1 MADDAF
7 FKRALVSDMDWP
19 NVTRR
24 VVIEAIEAHPQDVVL
39 DLGCGTGTMLHQLAP
54 RIRQGIGIEQNATLI
69 QEAQQH
75 SPPNLRFIQGDL
87 RQPAQW
93 WPTGVSV
100 ALMHD
105 SLRALKPNEQAA
117 LLMELGRRLPER
129 GLLVIGDVIWSL
141 PPTIIDEPEQFGD
154 NIQNAPT
161 ATQLESMIRTA
172 GFLPDLHR
180 FGPGRGVMIALKA
193 EKTP

>member
-7 FKRALVSDMDWP
+7 FQRTLVSDMDWSD
-19 NVTRR
+19 VTRR
-24 VVIEAIEAHPQDVVL
+24 VVMEAIEAHPQDVVL
-39 DLGCGTGTMLHQLAP
+39 ELGCGSGTILHTLAP
-54 RIRQGIGIEQNATLI
+54 RIHQGIGIDPNATHI
-69 QEAQQH
+69 QEARQNA
-75 SPPNLRFIQGDL
+75 PTNIRFIQGDL

-93 WPTGVSV
+93 WPTGVSI

-105 SLRALKPNEQAA
+105 SLRTLKIQEQAS

-141 PPTIIDEPEQFGD
+141 PIAIIDEPEQFGD
-154 NIQNAPT
+154 HIQNAPT
-161 ATQLESMIRTA
+161 ALQLENMIRAA

-180 FGPGRGVMIALKA
+180 FGIGRGVMIALKA
-193 EKTP
+193 GKNP